1 MKFFANIFFGVNY
14 MNIHIVIYIIS
25 AVIFPILFIILT
37 HFLTDKKRRLA
48 AEIKGRYN
56 ATALLTPTEAAFFPV
71 IDEIAAD
78 YGLYL
83 FSKVRFADVAKTARA
98 EDYNTYMRYFGKV
111 KSKHLDFVL
120 CDSDFIPVVVVEL
133 DDPSHL
139 NKPNRENDLLKDV
152 VLESINIP
160 LIRVPVANRYDQKK
174 LARKIAEFC

>member
-1 MKFFANIFFGVNY
+1 
-14 MNIHIVIYIIS
+14 MNIHIIIYIIS
-25 AVIFPILFIILT
+25 AVIFLVLFIILIR
-37 HFLTDKKRRLA
+37 FLTDKKRHLA

-83 FSKVRFADVAKTARA
+83 FSKVRLADVAKTARA
-98 EDYNTYMRYFGKV
+98 EDYSTYMRYFGKV

-120 CDSDFIPVVVVEL
+120 CDSDFIPVVVIEL

-152 VLESINIP
+152 VLESISLP
-160 LIRVPVANRYDQKK
+160 LIRVPAAKRYDQKK